1 VDIALDSDVV
11 IKMTKTSLK
20 EAVTSAFTVCLPP
33 EVHVECVEQGKQG
46 GHPDALRVEE
56 NIKRRRIH
64 VRGTRKTGA
73 AETIVRNLS
82 LKGGEADLVR
92 LHASGGVEVVVSDDR
107 RFLNV
112 LQTLRI
118 PFATSS
124 SLIVALAKR
133 DRIERGEALGYLEK
147 LAEYIS
153 EEQYAEARA
162 AIQAERP

>member
-1 VDIALDSDVV
+1 VD
-11 IKMTKTSLK
+11 
-20 EAVTSAFTVCLPP
+20 
-33 EVHVECVEQGKQG
+33 
-46 GHPDALRVEE
+46 
-56 NIKRRRIH
+56 
-64 VRGTRKTGA
+64 
-73 AETIVRNLS
+73 
-82 LKGGEADLVR
+82 
-92 LHASGGVEVVVSDDR
+92 VVVSDDR

-153 EEQYAEARA
+153 EEQYAAARA